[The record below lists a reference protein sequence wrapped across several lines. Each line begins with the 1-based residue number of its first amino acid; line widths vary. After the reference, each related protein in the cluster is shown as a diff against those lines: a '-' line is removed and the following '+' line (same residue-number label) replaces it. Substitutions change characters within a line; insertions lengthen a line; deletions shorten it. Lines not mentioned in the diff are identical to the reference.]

1 MMIINL
7 YMKGQNN
14 KMKKWKNSKRNKID
28 MTFLLELIENQNKFF
43 NNQIE
48 RKGITLQFLALDTK
62 ISKKL

>member
-1 MMIINL
+1 
-7 YMKGQNN
+7 MKGQNN

-48 RKGITLQFLALDTK
+48 RKGIILQFLALDTK

>member
-1 MMIINL
+1 MIINL

-14 KMKKWKNSKRNKID
+14 KRKKWKNSKKNKID

-48 RKGITLQFLALDTK
+48 RKGIILQFLALDTK